1 MKNLK
6 SVKLLSLLLAAVL
19 LLSSCG
25 EEVAVTP
32 EPDSQPQEI
41 APEFKSYFDT
51 GFESKVE
58 SLKDAVRFDGEVVNS
73 YSNGDVSLL
82 LIKESRID
90 EMNRVCET
98 FRVYNVEKGEIIAPI
113 TNVFDRVGLIPENP
127 ESSDAHKQ
135 INTVEIDFVEY
146 DTLPLVV
153 TKTTVLKKIE
163 DEEKKN
169 DENIVG
175 DYVTVSETYVY
186 YDVYGN
192 EVAECLS
199 ALEAA
204 RPRVNKFGDDIRL
217 DVGRTSAIFDGISYK
232 LLATYDGEDKIV
244 YSGYDYANESY
255 YYFCSAGNVIKVYD
269 KANKLVYSK
278 TLNDQYSCF
287 VMNNGNI
294 LLQVFTP
301 VLVDGAK
308 GDVIIGD
315 TYYNVTTAVIDVAE
329 GKEAMVETDLVV
341 YDLYNAADL
350 VRYDYPVTANTKNL
364 VVAYDIEREQISR
377 EELKLYVCDNEF
389 NVIFKTETAYPI
401 QTNPLQFDTLAG
413 GYFALGL
420 SSVADSVIISPEGKT
435 VSFVRAGLDIREGFI
450 LSDEAIYDYALNEL
464 YNFSAHG
471 VELVSAVGNSVV
483 VVNLPKTYEPW
494 ETPVPYERAYTRLNL
509 AEDGSIISTSVFS
522 SELKFVETCGNVIV
536 MENENNG
543 KYTVFNF
550 KCEHILTT
558 DNYLSV
564 IENNGKHAVI
574 AENGGIMRAYVLN

>member
-25 EEVAVTP
+25 EETVITP
-32 EPDSQPQEI
+32 EPDSQPQEV

-51 GFESKVE
+51 SFESKVE
-58 SLKDAVRFDGEVVNS
+58 SLKDAVRFDGEVVKTLERE
-73 YSNGDVSLL
+73 DVSLL

-90 EMNRVCET
+90 ELNRVCET

-113 TNVFDRVGLIPENP
+113 TNVYDRVGLIPENSQ
-127 ESSDAHKQ
+127 SSDEHKQ
-135 INTVEIDFVEY
+135 SSTVEIDFVEHSN
-146 DTLPLVV
+146 LPLIVA
-153 TKTTVLKKIE
+153 KTTVLKKIE

-175 DYVTVSETYVY
+175 DYVTVSETFVY

-192 EVAECLS
+192 EVAECQS

-204 RPRVNKFGDDIRL
+204 NLSVRQINNDIRL
-217 DVGRTSAIFDGISYK
+217 NVGRTVAIFDGTSYK
-232 LLATYDGEDKIV
+232 LLTTYDGEDKIV

-255 YYFCSAGNVIKVYD
+255 YYFGGSTNVIKVYD

-278 TLNDQYSCF
+278 TLNDQYSYF

-301 VLVDGAK
+301 SFTDSTK
-308 GDVIIGD
+308 GDVLMGD
-315 TYYNVTTAVIDVAE
+315 VYYDVTTAVIDVAT
-329 GKEAMVETDLVV
+329 GKETEIETELVI

-350 VRYDYPVTANTKNL
+350 ARYDYPVTANTKNL
-364 VVAYDIEREQISR
+364 VVAYDIEREQLSR

-389 NVIFKTETAYPI
+389 NVIFKTESAYPI
-401 QTNPLQFDTLAG
+401 QTTPLQFETLAG

-420 SSVADSVIISPEGKT
+420 SSVADSVIISPEGET
-435 VSFVRAGLDIREGFI
+435 VSFVKSGLDIREGFI
-450 LSDEAIYDYALNEL
+450 LSTEAIYDYSLREL
-464 YNFSAHG
+464 YNFAAHG
-471 VELVSAVGNSVV
+471 VEFVSAVGNSVV
-483 VVNLPKTYEPW
+483 VVNIPKDYAPW
-494 ETPVPYERAYTRLNL
+494 ETPVPYVRSYTRLNL
-509 AEDGSIISTSVFS
+509 AEDGTVISAPVFS
-522 SELKFVETCGNVIV
+522 SELEFVDTYGNVIV

-550 KCEHILTT
+550 KSFKI
-558 DNYLSV
+558 NV
-564 IENNGKHAVI
+564 
-574 AENGGIMRAYVLN
+574 